1 MSALE
6 ATVVDTDVMLGAAT
20 APAGPRIPAELEET
34 ILEIAA
40 SERALDEL
48 LGRADR
54 LHASHIQHEP
64 HTCLVC
70 FTQR

>member
-6 ATVVDTDVMLGAAT
+6 ATVVEDTTT
-20 APAGPRIPAELEET
+20 APARSAGPRISVELEET
-34 ILEIAA
+34 VLEIAA
-40 SERALDEL
+40 SERALDDL

-54 LHASHIQHEP
+54 LHASNIQHEP

>member
-6 ATVVDTDVMLGAAT
+6 ATVVDDIAT
-20 APAGPRIPAELEET
+20 APATPAGARISVELEET

-54 LHASHIQHEP
+54 LHASQIQHEP

>member
-6 ATVVDTDVMLGAAT
+6 ATVVDDITTT
-20 APAGPRIPAELEET
+20 APAQPAGPRISVELEET

-40 SERALDEL
+40 SERALDDL

>member
-6 ATVVDTDVMLGAAT
+6 ATIVDTVAPAQ
-20 APAGPRIPAELEET
+20 PAGPRIAADLEET

-54 LHASHIQHEP
+54 LHTSHIQHEP

>member
-6 ATVVDTDVMLGAAT
+6 ATVVDDIAT
-20 APAGPRIPAELEET
+20 APATQAGARISVDLEET

-54 LHASHIQHEP
+54 LHASQIQHEP

>member
-6 ATVVDTDVMLGAAT
+6 ATVVDAA
-20 APAGPRIPAELEET
+20 APAQPGGPRISVELEET

-64 HTCLVC
+64 RTCLVC

>member
-6 ATVVDTDVMLGAAT
+6 ATVVDDTTT
-20 APAGPRIPAELEET
+20 APAQPAGPRIPVELEET
-34 ILEIAA
+34 ILQIAA

>member
-6 ATVVDTDVMLGAAT
+6 ATIVDDVAAP
-20 APAGPRIPAELEET
+20 AQPAGPRIAADLEEA
-34 ILEIAA
+34 IVEIAA
-40 SERALDEL
+40 SERALDDL

-54 LHASHIQHEP
+54 LHASHIQHDP
-64 HTCLVC
+64 RSCLVC

>member
-6 ATVVDTDVMLGAAT
+6 ATVVDAADS
-20 APAGPRIPAELEET
+20 AQPAGPRISVELEET

-48 LGRADR
+48 LSRADR